1 MTRRG
6 RRGHDAGMATA
17 ELALAI
23 PAVVLVLAL
32 CLSGMTFALDQLR
45 CEDAAR
51 VAARAASRGESADVV
66 REVAASR
73 LPEGAR
79 ITVRRDGDLVRV
91 EVVGARRSRHLP
103 GLPAAQAEAVA
114 LLEPGA
120 RP

>member
-1 MTRRG
+1 MT
-6 RRGHDAGMATA
+6 TA
-17 ELALAI
+17 ELALAT

-51 VAARAASRGESADVV
+51 VAARAASRGEQADAV
-66 REVAASR
+66 RALAETR

-79 ITVRRDGDLVRV
+79 ISVEREDDLVRV
-91 EVVGARRSRHLP
+91 EVLGPRRARTLP

-114 LLEPGA
+114 QLEPGA

>member
-6 RRGHDAGMATA
+6 RRGHDAGMTTA
-17 ELALAI
+17 ELALAT

-32 CLSGMTFALDQLR
+32 CLSGMTLALDQLR

-51 VAARAASRGESADVV
+51 VAARAASRGEGADVV
-66 REVAASR
+66 RTLAASR
-73 LPEGAR
+73 LPDGAR
-79 ITVRRDGDLVRV
+79 VSVERDDDLVRV
-91 EVVGARRSRHLP
+91 EVVGPRRSRNLP
-103 GLPAAQAEAVA
+103 GLPAARAEAVA